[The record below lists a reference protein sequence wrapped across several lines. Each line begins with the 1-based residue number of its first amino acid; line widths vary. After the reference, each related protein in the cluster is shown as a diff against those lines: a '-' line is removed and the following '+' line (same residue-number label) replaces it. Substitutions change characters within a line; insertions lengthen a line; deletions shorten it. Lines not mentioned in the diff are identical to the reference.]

1 MIKGLGIDILAKD
14 RVTRLKNRE
23 EFIRDVSTPGE
34 LSVSRRS
41 STHDFALA
49 TLFSIKEAVLKSL
62 GCGLH
67 YGYFWRDIN
76 INAHSGLRISGRLAD
91 SAKKKSI
98 GQFHFSTAQTKE
110 YALSVVLLESEDQS
124 QEVI

>member
-23 EFIRDVSTPGE
+23 EFIRDVYTPGE
-34 LSVSRRS
+34 LSVLRRS
-41 STHDFALA
+41 SDHDLA
-49 TLFSIKEAVLKSL
+49 ILFSIKEALLKAL

-67 YGYFWRDIN
+67 YGYFWRDISVN
-76 INAHSGLRISGRLAD
+76 VHSGLRISGRLAE
-91 SAKKKSI
+91 SAKKESI
-98 GQFHFSTAQTKE
+98 GQFHFSAAQTKK
-110 YALSVVLLESEDQS
+110 YALSIVLLESEDHS